1 MRARITKEPT
11 LQANS
16 ANYGTRT
23 VLTHKPEERKRRGY
37 GSRALEVKADRAMK
51 ELNNLFE
58 IN

>member
-1 MRARITKEPT
+1 MRARVKQEPV

-23 VLTHKPEERKRRGY
+23 VLTHKPSERKQRGY
-37 GSRALEVKADRAMK
+37 GSRALELKADKAMK
-51 ELNNLFE
+51 ELNNLFQ

>member
-1 MRARITKEPT
+1 MRTRVNKQPV

-23 VLTHKPEERKRRGY
+23 VLSHQPENKRRDY
-37 GSRALEVKADRAMK
+37 GSRELQHKADVAMK
-51 ELNNLFE
+51 ELNNLFQ